1 MVRLSPFDLWL
12 TASRFACMAAE
23 AQTVVAM
30 RVLGMAGL
38 WSVTPSET
46 ARMMR
51 EKVVNFPLAMEQ
63 ATRAAWKGEDPLGAA
78 LAPLHRQTRANALRL
93 ARRGPKWRM

>member
-12 TASRFACMAAE
+12 TAARFACMATE
-23 AQTVVAM
+23 AQAVVAM

-38 WSVTPSET
+38 WSVTPAET

-51 EKVVNFPLAMEQ
+51 EKAVNFPLAIEQ
-63 ATRAAWKGEDPLGAA
+63 ATRAAWKGDDPFDAA
-78 LAPLHRQTRANALRL
+78 LGPLHRQTRANALRL
-93 ARRGPKWRM
+93 ARRGPRWRM